1 LQANRP
7 SEKNDGNR
15 IHRNPWALDH
25 PQAQIQ
31 DRLQNRSLLSNEPVA
46 FVKDLIEDVWQKPLQ
61 PAAFAKHDMFRE
73 HINAMAISYFALIV
87 LLILASFPLI
97 AFLVN

>member
-1 LQANRP
+1 MATPFTSIHGHAAVSRP
-7 SEKNDGNR
+7 ESNTPSKTETSSRSE
-15 IHRNPWALDH
+15 A
-25 PQAQIQ
+25 
-31 DRLQNRSLLSNEPVA
+31 VT
-46 FVKDLIEDVWQKPLQ
+46 FVTDLVEDVWQKPLQ

-97 AFLVN
+97 AYLIN